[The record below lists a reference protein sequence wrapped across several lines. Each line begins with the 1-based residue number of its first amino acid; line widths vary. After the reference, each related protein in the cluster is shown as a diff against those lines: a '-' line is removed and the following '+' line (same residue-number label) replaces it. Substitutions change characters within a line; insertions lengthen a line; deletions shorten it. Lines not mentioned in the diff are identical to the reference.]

1 MPKQGT
7 HCTPRRGRR
16 TNDRLRDRIREALPQ
31 VLDVVLQAAL
41 AGDMAACKLLL
52 AKALPDLKPEADALA
67 LPELL
72 DSRDPRRALQALV
85 ASGDVS
91 AEVALKLITA
101 WSAEDKGG
109 YRLVPAPPTA
119 AELRAKA
126 AQDAASGM
134 LEIVF

>member
-16 TNDRLRDRIREALPQ
+16 INDRLRDRIREALPQ

-52 AKALPDLKPEADALA
+52 AKALPDLKPEADAQA

-72 DSRDPRRALQALV
+72 SRDPRRELVALM

-91 AEVALKLITA
+91 PEVALKVIA
-101 WSAEDKGG
+101 VMSAEDESG
-109 YRLVPAPPTA
+109 YRFVRPPPTA